1 FSLYGDMV
9 PPEVV
14 MAFVGALAVAGV
26 FFLFGVAAGLFRFA
40 TPEERRTLSH
50 SVVDS
55 LPFGTVVT
63 DRDGKI
69 AYVNQYYGGFAGAV
83 NNGVPV
89 SVPRLFAGYADA
101 GESIYRLS
109 RAAKDRRS
117 AIEDI
122 RVPGGLGGSQ
132 TEAGRV
138 FWYRVAVRPLP
149 DIDDTRKGLVAW
161 SVEDITRD
169 REHNETAF

>member
-1 FSLYGDMV
+1 
-9 PPEVV
+9 
-14 MAFVGALAVAGV
+14 
-26 FFLFGVAAGLFRFA
+26 
-40 TPEERRTLSH
+40 
-50 SVVDS
+50 
-55 LPFGTVVT
+55 
-63 DRDGKI
+63 
-69 AYVNQYYGGFAGAV
+69 GAV

-169 REHNETAF
+169 REHNETAFRDLQRAIDYLDHSPSGFFSADAHGRVQYLNST